1 MSAYIDNPLTFP
13 EIQWVVDA
21 PYRPEKLFQSS
32 LISQTGFASKSVV
45 PSDFFGNKAGPDAP
59 TFTVSE
65 NINFGKGYSSPQT
78 QLDSSKKSLAGEN
91 VAWMCN
97 DIERIA
103 SQRVKLIAEKY
114 ARDNVPQEIL
124 ARLEI
129 LNHRLSKFSPRVTDA
144 QVKALEI
151 ANDHLINLDDAHD
164 EIAHRL
170 GISI

>member
-1 MSAYIDNPLTFP
+1 MSAYIDNPLVFP

-21 PYRPEKLFQSS
+21 PFRPENLFQSS

-45 PSDFFGNKAGPDAP
+45 PSNFFGNTTGPDAP
-59 TFTVSE
+59 TSTASE
-65 NINFGKGYSSPQT
+65 NTNFGGAYSSSQT
-78 QLDSSKKSLAGEN
+78 QLDSSKKNSAGAN
-91 VAWMCN
+91 FSWMGN

-129 LNHRLSKFSPRVTDA
+129 LNHRLSKFYPRVTDA

-151 ANDHLINLDDAHD
+151 ANDHLINLEDAHD